1 MSDMQIQQVI
11 HQMRALAERSPV
23 KPTPEPAEGGP
34 GFATLLKQSL
44 DTVNQAQS
52 ESRQLQEAFQSGAPG
67 VNLAQVMVAAQKSS
81 IGFEATLQVRN
92 RLLEAYREIMNMQV

>member
-11 HQMRALAERSPV
+11 HQMRALAERSPAQ
-23 KPTPEPAEGGP
+23 PAAQPAAEGP
-34 GFATLLKQSL
+34 GFATLLKESL

-52 ESRQLQEAFQSGAPG
+52 ESRRLQEAFQSGAPG

>member
-23 KPTPEPAEGGP
+23 KPATEAAEGTQ
-34 GFATLLKQSL
+34 GFANVLKQSL
-44 DTVNQAQS
+44 DSVSRQQA
-52 ESRQLQEAFQSGAPG
+52 ESTQLQEAFQRGDPG

-81 IGFEATLQVRN
+81 IGFEATVQVRN
-92 RLLEAYREIMNMQV
+92 RLLQAYQEIMNMQV

>member
-23 KPTPEPAEGGP
+23 KPATETAEGTQ
-34 GFATLLKQSL
+34 GFANVLKQSL
-44 DTVNQAQS
+44 DSVSRQQA
-52 ESRQLQEAFQSGAPG
+52 ESTQLQEAFQRGDPG

-81 IGFEATLQVRN
+81 IGFEATVQVRN
-92 RLLEAYREIMNMQV
+92 RLLQAYQEIMNMQV

>member
-23 KPTPEPAEGGP
+23 KPPTAAAEGP
-34 GFATLLKQSL
+34 QGFANVLQRSL
-44 DTVNQAQS
+44 DSVNQ
-52 ESRQLQEAFQSGAPG
+52 LQNDTNRLQDAFQRGDPG

-81 IGFEATLQVRN
+81 IGFEATVQVRN
-92 RLLEAYREIMNMQV
+92 RLLQAYQEIMNMQV

>member
-23 KPTPEPAEGGP
+23 QPTPQPAEGGP

-81 IGFEATLQVRN
+81 IGFEATVQVRN

>member
-23 KPTPEPAEGGP
+23 RPAPEAAEASQ
-34 GFATLLKQSL
+34 GFATLLRQSL
-44 DTVNQAQS
+44 DTVNRAQS

>member
-23 KPTPEPAEGGP
+23 QATPAPAEGGP

-44 DTVNQAQS
+44 DTVNQAQT
-52 ESRQLQEAFQSGAPG
+52 ESRRLQEAFQSGAPG

-81 IGFEATLQVRN
+81 IGFEATVQVRN